1 MCQELVLGA
10 FDTSVYKTGKIPDL
24 IELNSNGET
33 DNKKYE
39 YIMYHV
45 RC

>member
-1 MCQELVLGA
+1 MCQALVLGA
-10 FDTSVYKTGKIPDL
+10 FDTSVYKTDKIPDL

-33 DNKKYE
+33 DNKKYR

-45 RC
+45 RW